1 MKRRMRSVAVCAMA
15 WLIVSAGAVNSVRA
29 QEISDALRLSG
40 PGYTFSARALG
51 MGNAYST
58 IGNDYSGIRLNP
70 ATMGLIEQATYTA
83 SVNTNAFPGTS
94 RWNEVETFF
103 STTSTSFSQLG
114 ISVPIGLDSTRNL
127 VFSLGYNQSRDF
139 NSSIK
144 YDTFNPNA
152 TSVIQNLTAENSPV
166 LRSLGLS
173 YQTFDP
179 ASGDYRGDATVIN
192 GNLGEAGFILDQGGL
207 IHFSAGFGYEVIS
220 NIYFGASASYA
231 TGTYLSDREYREA
244 DTLNIYDASVQTN
257 PSDPGTADFQSFYLH
272 DVRDV
277 EYSGWDFKFG
287 ILYKFYNFIGIS
299 ASFRLP
305 TAHTVSEIRSVGGT
319 AQYAGGRVVEV
330 IPTEVERSYRVRP
343 PAEVTVGAMV
353 NLWILTATAEATYI
367 DYTQIE
373 PTSGFSLADRSL
385 GIKEVKSEL
394 TQVINLNGGAEFRLP
409 WTGISARAGFF
420 YRPSP
425 VKDDP
430 MEFDTKAVT
439 AGIGINSAD
448 RLNLDLGYALAFWTQ
463 RGSQYGLGDVTQE
476 VVSHNL
482 LISVRF
488 SF

>member
-1 MKRRMRSVAVCAMA
+1 MMRWMSSWAAYATTV
-15 WLIVSAGAVNSVRA
+15 IVLAAGAVQGVRA

-40 PGYTFSARALG
+40 PGYTFGARALG

-58 IGNDYSGIRLNP
+58 IGSDYSGIRLNP
-70 ATMGLIEQATYTA
+70 ATMGLIGQATYTA

-114 ISVPIGLDSTRNL
+114 ISVPIALDTTRNL

-144 YDTFNPNA
+144 YDTFNANA
-152 TSVIQNLTAENSPV
+152 TSVIQNLAADNNPV

-173 YQTFDP
+173 YETFDP
-179 ASGDYRGDATVIN
+179 VSGAYLGDATVIN
-192 GNLGEAGFILDQGGL
+192 GNLGENGFILDQGGL
-207 IHFSAGFGYEVIS
+207 VHFSAGFGYEVIS

-231 TGTYLSDREYREA
+231 TGTYLSDREFRET
-244 DTLNIYDASVQTN
+244 DTRDIYDASVQTN
-257 PSDPGTADFQSFYLH
+257 PSDTRTADFQSFYLH

-287 ILYKFYNFIGIS
+287 VLYKFFNFIGIG
-299 ASFRLP
+299 ASFKLP
-305 TAHTVSEIRSVGGT
+305 TPHTVSEIRSVSGT
-319 AQYAGGRVVEV
+319 AEYAAGRILEV
-330 IPTEVERSYRVRP
+330 IPSESERSYRVRP
-343 PAEVTVGAMV
+343 PAEATLGAMV
-353 NLWILTATAEATYI
+353 NLWILTGALEATYI

-373 PTSGFSLADRSL
+373 PTRGFSLAERSL

-394 TQVINLNGGAEFRLP
+394 TQVININGGAEFRLP
-409 WTGISARAGFF
+409 FTGLSARAGFM

-425 VKDDP
+425 VKNDP
-430 MEFDTKAVT
+430 AEFDTKVVT
-439 AGIGINSAD
+439 AGVGINSSD

-463 RGSQYGLGDVTQE
+463 RGSQYGLGEVTQE
-476 VVSHNL
+476 VVTHNV

>member
-1 MKRRMRSVAVCAMA
+1 MTGRMRGMAAYAIACAIASM
-15 WLIVSAGAVNSVRA
+15 GAVHGVRA

-40 PGYTFSARALG
+40 PGYTFGARALG

-70 ATMGLIEQATYTA
+70 ATTGMIDQATYTA

-114 ISVPIGLDSTRNL
+114 LSVPIALDSTRNL

-139 NSSIK
+139 NSSVK
-144 YDTFNPNA
+144 YDTFNQNP
-152 TSVIQNLTAENSPV
+152 TSVIQNLTADNNPI

-173 YQTFDP
+173 YETYDP
-179 ASGDYRGDATVIN
+179 VSGQYLGDATVIN
-192 GNLGEAGFILDQGGL
+192 GNLGENGFILDQGGL
-207 IHFSAGFGYEVIS
+207 IHFSAGFGYEVVS

-231 TGTYLSDREYREA
+231 TGTYLSDREYRED
-244 DTLNIYDASVQTN
+244 DTQNLYDGSVLTN
-257 PSDPGTADFQSFYLH
+257 PSDPRTADFQSFYLH

-277 EYSGWDFKFG
+277 EYSGWDFRFG
-287 ILYKFYNFIGIS
+287 ILYKLWNFIGIS
-299 ASFRLP
+299 AAFKLP
-305 TAHTVSEIRSVGGT
+305 SAHTVSEIRSVGGT
-319 AQYAGGRVVEV
+319 AEYAGGRMVEV
-330 IPTEVERSYRVRP
+330 FPSEVERSYRVRP
-343 PAEVTVGAMV
+343 PSEVTAGAMV
-353 NLWILTATAEATYI
+353 NLWILTGALEATYI

-385 GIKEVKSEL
+385 GIKEVKTEL
-394 TQVINLNGGAEFRLP
+394 TQVININGGAEFRIP
-409 WTGISARAGFF
+409 FTGLSARAGFM

-425 VKDDP
+425 FKNDP
-430 MEFDTKAVT
+430 AEFDTKAVT

-463 RGSQYGLGDVTQE
+463 RGSQYGLGDVTQD

>member
-1 MKRRMRSVAVCAMA
+1 MQWRSGAAAYATVT
-15 WLIVSAGAVNSVRA
+15 IVLALMTGQAVRA

-40 PGYTFSARALG
+40 PGYTFGARALS

-58 IGNDYSGIRLNP
+58 IGNDYSAIRMNP
-70 ATMGLIEQATYTA
+70 ATLGLIDQATYTA
-83 SVNTNAFPGTS
+83 SINTNAFPGTS

-114 ISVPIGLDSTRNL
+114 LSVPIALDTTRNL

-152 TSVIQNLTAENSPV
+152 TSVIQNLTADNNPV

-173 YQTFDP
+173 YETFDP
-179 ASGDYRGDATVIN
+179 VTGEYLGDATVIN
-192 GNLGEAGFILDQGGL
+192 GDLGENGFILDQGGL
-207 IHFSAGFGYEVIS
+207 IHFSAGFGYEVAS

-231 TGTYLSDREYREA
+231 TGTYLSDREYRET
-244 DTLNIYDASVQTN
+244 DSKDIYDAAIQTN
-257 PSDPGTADFQSFYLH
+257 PSDPRTADFQSFYLH

-287 ILYKFYNFIGIS
+287 VLYKFFNFIGIS
-299 ASFRLP
+299 ASFTLP
-305 TAHTVSEIRSVGGT
+305 TAYTVSEIRSVSGT
-319 AQYAGGRVVEV
+319 AEYEAGRVLEV
-330 IPTEVERSYRVRP
+330 LPSENERSYRVRP
-343 PAEVTVGAMV
+343 PAEATVGAMV
-353 NLWILTATAEATYI
+353 NLWILTGTLEATYI

-385 GIKEVKSEL
+385 GIKEVKTEL
-394 TQVINLNGGAEFRLP
+394 TQVVNINGGAEFRLP
-409 WTGISARAGFF
+409 FTGISARAGFM

-425 VKDDP
+425 VKNDP
-430 MEFDTKAVT
+430 MEYDTKVVT
-439 AGIGINSAD
+439 AGLGINSAD

-463 RGSQYGLGDVTQE
+463 RGSQYGLGDLTQSVVT
-476 VVSHNL
+476 HNV